1 VQSLVRFNR
10 VPEKVPEKVW
20 EALVQSQIRFNRVPG
35 KVPEKVPEKVPGSL
49 CAKPSQVQRVPEK
62 VPEKVPGS
70 FGKPSQVQRVLEKVA
85 EKVPEKVLGIF
96 GAGPGHVQKRLWRS
110 LFFFFLFFL
119 PSLHASERVVKIKR
133 AAVGDTT
140 EAFSF
145 FQNIFVF
152 FSSFKLQHLTDL
164 LANC

>member
-1 VQSLVRFNR
+1 MRSQVTFNR
-10 VPEKVPEKVW
+10 G
-20 EALVQSQIRFNRVPG
+20 LG
-35 KVPEKVPEKVPGSL
+35 KVRGSL
-49 CAKPSQVQRVPEK
+49 GAKPSQVQRVPEK

-152 FSSFKLQHLTDL
+152 FSSFKL
-164 LANC
+164 